1 MTNEALPETDEIK
14 AKATETAQSRRLEIE
29 RITEIVLAVLDAHA
43 KPPIPSVPWY
53 GRWGKF
59 LIDNWTFALS
69 LLALGSLLGAS
80 LMYNASPLYYMKQL
94 AASDRELN
102 AKQAK
107 FIFQQDQAS
116 RYVSLGKEFL
126 DRGHFDDAF
135 KAFDEA
141 LKFDEN
147 DVAAGLGKFKA
158 ELFKASANGEYDPE
172 VIATR
177 IRFGLQDKDGDLT
190 DEHALTALGDLAFSS
205 GDYETAKHNYDLS
218 IKKRETPEALLG
230 RGNVAL
236 YSENAKSAIGFFR
249 RAHQLAPN
257 DISYWVNLASSL
269 SVDGYTNPSSLDQA
283 LVEYQGI
290 VNADQEK
297 LLPYIE
303 VALVQLLKADF
314 SASSKTMSY
323 AAPLVETAKV
333 LDLAKNQM
341 PWNLRIDKVDF
352 LFSSPADKR
361 DLFCQLRALTSWL
374 VDDTA
379 TTDTELK
386 KLQSKPDRSSVQ
398 AESFVKAEVTLLRS
412 RYPNQSSKLEAYMH
426 RLSEGRPLAQVQP
439 GN

>member
-172 VIATR
+172 VIATWSELAKIPRNEIPGGVPR
-177 IRFGLQDKDGDLT
+177 IEPPPKRPPAYDNLMLLDSAGVRIVAGTDAGNIGTLHGPSLHRELELMAAAGLRPMDILVSATRNAAAVMSLKPENGTLERGKVADLV
-190 DEHALTALGDLAFSS
+190 
-205 GDYETAKHNYDLS
+205 
-218 IKKRETPEALLG
+218 I
-230 RGNVAL
+230 
-236 YSENAKSAIGFFR
+236 
-249 RAHQLAPN
+249 
-257 DISYWVNLASSL
+257 
-269 SVDGYTNPSSLDQA
+269 LD
-283 LVEYQGI
+283 
-290 VNADQEK
+290 AD
-297 LLPYIE
+297 
-303 VALVQLLKADF
+303 
-314 SASSKTMSY
+314 
-323 AAPLVETAKV
+323 PLVDIKNTRKIFKV
-333 LDLAKNQM
+333 M
-341 PWNLRIDKVDF
+341 
-352 LFSSPADKR
+352 
-361 DLFCQLRALTSWL
+361 
-374 VDDTA
+374 
-379 TTDTELK
+379 
-386 KLQSKPDRSSVQ
+386 
-398 AESFVKAEVTLLRS
+398 KAGEFF
-412 RYPNQSSKLEAYMH
+412 Q
-426 RLSEGRPLAQVQP
+426 
-439 GN
+439 